1 MTVNSFLLESMPLGK
16 PPSDWEVV
24 YLKDVT
30 SKIGS
35 GATPRGGAKVYQ
47 SHGISLIRSQNVH
60 DHKFLKEGLA
70 YIDEEKADKLN
81 NVIVEPGDIL
91 LNITGDSIARCCVV
105 PNWVLPA
112 RVNQHV
118 AILRPTQ
125 NLDSIYLQKYLCLSI
140 VKNYML
146 GHDAGG
152 TRKALTKGNIER
164 FLIPLPPLPEQKAIA
179 RILGSLDDKIELNQ
193 QMNRTLEATARAI
206 FKSWFVDFDPV
217 RALVDGRQPEGMDA
231 ETAALFPDEFEDSE
245 LGMIPKGWK
254 VAPLPEVIEVNP
266 KRSLSKGQ
274 LAPYLDM
281 KNMPTQGH
289 YPDNWF
295 DRPFKSGTKFIN
307 GDTLLARITPCLE
320 NGKTAFVDFLEDEV
334 VGWGSTEYIIFRPKP
349 PLPLEFGYYLARS
362 EELRMH
368 AIQNMT
374 GTSGRQRTPADCFWQ
389 YLMAVPTEEIATK
402 FGEIIKPLTTK
413 IRANSEQSRNLA
425 NLRDTLL
432 PKLMSGEIRMIEAEK
447 MVEGVA

>member
-1 MTVNSFLLESMPLGK
+1 MAVNSFLLESMPLGK
-16 PPSDWEVV
+16 PPSDWKVV

-60 DHKFLKEGLA
+60 DHKFSKEGLA
-70 YIDEEKADKLN
+70 FIDKEAANKLN
-81 NVIVEPGDIL
+81 NVVVELNDVL
-91 LNITGDSIARCCVV
+91 LNITGDSIARCCLV
-105 PNWVLPA
+105 PN
-112 RVNQHV
+112 V
-118 AILRPTQ
+118 AILRPTKK
-125 NLDSIYLQKYLCLSI
+125 LDSTYLQKYLSLLS

-179 RILGSLDDKIELNQ
+179 RILGTLDDKIELNQ

-217 RALVDGRQPEGMDA
+217 RALIDGRQPEGMDA
-231 ETAALFPDEFEDSE
+231 QTAALFPDGFEDSE
-245 LGMIPKGWK
+245 LGMIPKGWR

-281 KNMPTQGH
+281 KNMPTRGH
-289 YPDNWF
+289 CPDNWF

-307 GDTLLARITPCLE
+307 GDTLLARIAPCLE

-349 PLPLEFGYYLARS
+349 PLPLELGYYLARS

-374 GTSGRQRTPADCFWQ
+374 GTSGRQRTPADCFGQ

-402 FGEIIKPLTTK
+402 FGEIIKPLTIK
-413 IRANSEQSRNLA
+413 IRANSEQSRSLST
-425 NLRDTLL
+425 LRDTLL
-432 PKLMSGEIRMIEAEK
+432 PKLMSGEMRVVEAEK
-447 MVEGVA
+447 MVEDVT